1 MQNKLRTNKRTI
13 EENEEEVTRLRNKT
27 RNMQRDQDELNE
39 QIEMLN
45 REIATLRKQ
54 K

>member
-1 MQNKLRTNKRTI
+1 MQNKLKANKRTI

-27 RNMQRDQDELNE
+27 RNMQRDLDELNE
-39 QIEMLN
+39 QVEVLN
-45 REIATLRKQ
+45 REIGALRKT